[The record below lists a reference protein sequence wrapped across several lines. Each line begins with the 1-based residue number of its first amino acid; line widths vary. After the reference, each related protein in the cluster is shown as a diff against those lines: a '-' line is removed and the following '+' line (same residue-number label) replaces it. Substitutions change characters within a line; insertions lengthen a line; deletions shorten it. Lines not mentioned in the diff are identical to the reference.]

1 MTTTM
6 PATAPAQVARD
17 VLHRLETAWN
27 GGDGEA
33 FGAEYT
39 ATASFVTIRGEHIT
53 GATAIG
59 QGHHSIFRTIY
70 AGSVNSMELT
80 AVQQISENVLISV
93 AVCTLDCPTGPLV
106 GIHRATSTSVLVR
119 DTVDNER
126 WQIAAT
132 QNTLMTT

>member
-1 MTTTM
+1 MTTTI

-59 QGHHSIFRTIY
+59 QGHGGIFRTIY
-70 AGSVNSMELT
+70 AGSVNTMELA
-80 AVQQISENVLISV
+80 AVQQISEDVLITV
-93 AVCTLDCPTGPLV
+93 AASTLDCPTGPLV

-119 DTVDNER
+119 HPVEEGR

-132 QNTLMTT
+132 QNTLVTA